1 MKSPIPGLLMLF
13 IKCSFPRACSR
24 STQIISACD
33 LKEFEGVSDDYCR
46 YQQIALPG
54 DFRERLE
61 QSARCRPHSIII
73 GERFVLRRNM
83 KSWQRNA
90 FLLQPVQCPSGN
102 QFTFRC
108 CPEIKLP
115 RIHLPLET
123 FLKHRDELGCFQQ
136 KGVSVHSREEA
147 LRAEGLG
154 AGYLIAGHI
163 FPTDC
168 KQGVPPR
175 GLEFLREVCAAVSIP
190 VFAIGGI
197 TQFNVRDV
205 LQAGAA
211 GVCVMSQLMTCEN
224 PEDVLAALSIELFER
239 REAMLDLREKL
250 LFAEQQRLAGEPTIS
265 LDEAHRRLKEKINE
279 KV

>member
-1 MKSPIPGLLMLF
+1 MIIAVTNRLL
-13 IKCSFPRACSR
+13 C
-24 STQIISACD
+24 Q
-33 LKEFEGVSDDYCR
+33 
-46 YQQIALPG
+46 G

-61 QSARCRPHSIII
+61 QIARCRPHSII
-73 GERFVLRRNM
+73 LREKDLSPAEYEELAAECLPICSRYNVPLVINSHFDVAR
-83 KSWQRNA
+83 K
-90 FLLQPVQCPSGN
+90 L
-102 QFTFRC
+102 
-108 CPEIKLP
+108 KLP

-136 KGVSVHSREEA
+136 TGVSVHSREEA